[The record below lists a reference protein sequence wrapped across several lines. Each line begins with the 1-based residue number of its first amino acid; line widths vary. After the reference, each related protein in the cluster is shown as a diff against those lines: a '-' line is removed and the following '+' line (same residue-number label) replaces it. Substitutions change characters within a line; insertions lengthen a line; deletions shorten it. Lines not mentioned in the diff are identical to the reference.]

1 MPVYKV
7 QGPDGKIYKV
17 EGPEGATAEQ
27 LGQFIMSQSSVRES
41 KAAANLAEDRKKYA
55 PTVGMSGMD
64 QFLAGTGKAFSDIGQ
79 GVSQYF
85 PGGATR
91 EDVAQTRK
99 LDAPLMDTGAGLAGN
114 IAGNVAI
121 AAPTA
126 FIPGANTIT
135 GAGLIGAG
143 MGATAPSA
151 STSET
156 LKNIGIGGAASAA
169 VPVAM
174 LAGRTA
180 KSFIDPLYQGGRD
193 KIMGKALAKAAGNQA
208 PAAMANMRAGGPLV
222 PGTSPTAAEVAQN
235 PGIAALQ
242 RTATAA
248 DPIAMNEIAAR
259 QMTNND
265 ARIAALRA
273 LSPDKVAA
281 QTAREGT
288 ASALYSAAGPRPV
301 QLTPEIESLFQ
312 RPSMQEA
319 VRRAQKL
326 AAEKGATLDVQ
337 NLTGEGAHYIKMA
350 MDDIANS
357 GAASGIGKNEISS
370 VRNTL
375 GDFLNNLEGQLPEY
389 GQARTAYAAMSKPIN
404 QADVIEKIAEGSI
417 NFRGNLT
424 PAAYAK
430 ALSDKTVQGVTGQK
444 GSTLAKVMD
453 SQQMQGLTAIKDDL
467 LRADFA
473 NTAGKGV
480 GSDTVQK
487 LAFSNML
494 DSVGVPNWVS
504 GLPLATPAGQI
515 VGSLGQRAGQIVY
528 KDANEK
534 MAAQLAQA
542 LLNPQE
548 AAKLMEAGM
557 VTPQMVALV
566 NGLGRGGAALGAAA
580 PGLVQANQK

>member
-27 LGQFIMSQSSVRES
+27 LGQFITAQTQARVS
-41 KAAANLAEDRKKYA
+41 KTASNLEEDRKKYA
-55 PTVGMSGMD
+55 PTVGMSGTD
-64 QFLAGTGKAFSDIGQ
+64 KFIAGTGKAFSDIGQ

-91 EDVAQTRK
+91 EDVAETRK
-99 LDAPLMDTGAGLAGN
+99 RDSALMDTGAGMAGN
-114 IAGNVAI
+114 ILGNVAI

-126 FIPGANTIT
+126 FIPGANTIA

-143 MGATAPSA
+143 MGAAQPSVSTA
-151 STSET
+151 ET
-156 LKNIGIGGAASAA
+156 LKNTGIGGAAGA
-169 VPVAM
+169 VVP
-174 LAGRTA
+174 LAIAGGRTA
-180 KSFIDPLYQGGRD
+180 KSFIDPLYQSGRD
-193 KIMGKALAKAAGNQA
+193 KIIGKTLLKAAGNQA
-208 PAAMANMRAGGPLV
+208 DDAVRNLRSGTPLV
-222 PGTSPTAAEVAQN
+222 PGTAPTAAEVAQN

-242 RTATAA
+242 RTATTA
-248 DPIAMNEIAAR
+248 DPVAMNEVAAR
-259 QMTNND
+259 QLTNND
-265 ARIAALRA
+265 ARIAALRS
-273 LSPDKVAA
+273 LSPDKSAA
-281 QTAREGT
+281 QTAREG
-288 ASALYSAAGPRPV
+288 AANALYSSAGPKPV
-301 QLTPEIESLFQ
+301 QLTPEIEALFK

-326 AAEKGATLDVQ
+326 AAEKGQTLDVQ

-375 GDFLNNLEGQLPEY
+375 GDFLQKLETQLPEY
-389 GQARTAYAAMSKPIN
+389 GQARTTYAALSKPIN
-404 QADVIEKIAEGSI
+404 QADVIEKIAEGST

-430 ALSDKTVQGVTGQK
+430 ALSDKTAQTVTGQK
-444 GSTLAKVMD
+444 GATLAKVMD
-453 SQQMQGLTAIKDDL
+453 QQQMQGLGAIKDDL

-487 LAFSNML
+487 MAFSNMM
-494 DSVGVPNWVS
+494 DSAGIPSAVRS
-504 GLPLATPAGQI
+504 FAPAGVI
-515 VGSLGQRAGQIVY
+515 GNIGQRAGQIVY

-534 MAAQLAQA
+534 MAQQLAQA
-542 LLNPQE
+542 LLNPQDT
-548 AAKLMEAGM
+548 AKLMEAGM
-557 VTPQMVALV
+557 VTPQMIALM